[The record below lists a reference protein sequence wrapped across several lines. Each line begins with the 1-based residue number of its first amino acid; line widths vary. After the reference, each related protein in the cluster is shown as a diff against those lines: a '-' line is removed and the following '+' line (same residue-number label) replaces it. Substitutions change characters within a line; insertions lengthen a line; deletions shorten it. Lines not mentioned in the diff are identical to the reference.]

1 MRFSLAYNEDGSAL
15 TTPLADEEAWSLP
28 RTGGTSDLLDTT
40 YQVRDAELNEAVEG
54 PAERT
59 AGKVV
64 HPGEHS
70 TGGP

>member
-1 MRFSLAYNEDGSAL
+1 MRFSLAYNEDGSIL
-15 TTPLADEEAWSLP
+15 TMPIAGEDASRLP
-28 RTGGTSDLLDTT
+28 CTRDTSDLLDTT